1 MYVTIFTCN
10 MVQQI
15 SLYPVMSNKKKLVS
29 DIRTSLLV
37 CHLHQNAPERPSS
50 LKDQLPQVGCMS
62 ILKGQ
67 RSLYLLTRTYVRDY
81 LYQISRN
88 CCKRPNFSFRLCYG
102 KTSRYIQPGFF
113 SYEQNVL
120 VKKEGAT
127 TCILLSRWSL
137 VTPKL
142 SALVWIP
149 HFFFLSANW
158 CLQLGKLVY
167 LLMTKQHLVSG
178 GFFGLCRHKHFLL
191 KLVP

>member
-1 MYVTIFTCN
+1 MCVCMWLFLPAIWCN
-10 MVQQI
+10 RFHCTL
-15 SLYPVMSNKKKLVS
+15 SCPTKKITVS
-29 DIRTSLLV
+29 DIRTGLLV

-67 RSLYLLTRTYVRDY
+67 RSLDLLTRTYVRDD
-81 LYQISRN
+81 LHQISRN

-127 TCILLSRWSL
+127 TGILLSRWSL

-142 SALVWIP
+142 SALVRIP
-149 HFFFLSANW
+149 HFFFPLCKLMLATW
-158 CLQLGKLVY
+158 EACLL
-167 LLMTKQHLVSG
+167 TDD
-178 GFFGLCRHKHFLL
+178 
-191 KLVP
+191 